1 MATSPSSTHQNT
13 HRPTGTLK
21 LPPAVMVAT
30 TSEPESDEV
39 TKKMTIRTRATTD
52 SRPVSGRG
60 SSILNSV
67 NSGVQAVTLAVTP
80 V

>member
-1 MATSPSSTHQNT
+1 MATSPSSTHQNR

-39 TKKMTIRTRATTD
+39 TKKMTIRTRATTE
-52 SRPVSGRG
+52 SRPVSGSG
-60 SSILNSV
+60 SSILNSAS
-67 NSGVQAVTLAVTP
+67 SGIHVLTVSVTP